1 MATEVRKFQVG
12 VFVIAATIVGV
23 GGAIWLGASRF
34 FEQNLRLVTYF
45 SESVQGLEPGAA
57 VKYRG
62 VPSGRVEAIRIAPDG
77 ELVEV
82 VMAMDVKIAEA
93 VKEDETL
100 RAQLQLTGITGL
112 RYVEIDRHA
121 GEVLAP
127 PPTITFNP
135 PYQVIPSAPSSIT
148 AIQDA
153 LADVYNRVMQIDF
166 QGIAGDVRSTLQAA
180 DVVLR
185 DPRIDETL
193 TNFKTTS
200 ESASRLSQNLERMT
214 KGIALGPVV
223 KNFDQATAE
232 AGALLSDLRSGATGT
247 ELREALGQ
255 INRLALSAQQFVV
268 GLQRTAERLDQTVG
282 NLNQLTED
290 VRQQP
295 SRLLFSQPP
304 APRRRSDGSGE

>member
-1 MATEVRKFQVG
+1 VATEVRKFQVG